1 MAFAVSP
8 NNLIKVS
15 VKERLYV
22 TERGDVV
29 RGEQN
34 LCLKPFNFT
43 ISGSPQSSRT
53 G

>member
-15 VKERLYV
+15 VKGRLYV

-29 RGEQN
+29 RGG

-43 ISGSPQSSRT
+43 VSGIPQSSRT